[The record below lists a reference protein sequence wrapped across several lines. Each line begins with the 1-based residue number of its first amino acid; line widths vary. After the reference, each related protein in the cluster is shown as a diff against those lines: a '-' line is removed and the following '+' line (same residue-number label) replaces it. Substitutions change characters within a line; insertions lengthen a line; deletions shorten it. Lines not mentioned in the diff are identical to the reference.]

1 MKTMLK
7 KLHKDEQGADLLEY
21 ILILALI
28 ALPVVA
34 LVLFFKKEITDWFLN
49 LFNEYKE
56 KGSEGDSPV

>member
-1 MKTMLK
+1 MKSLLK

-34 LVLFFKKEITDWFLN
+34 LVLFFKSEITTWFMN
-49 LFNEYKE
+49 LFNDYKDS
-56 KGSEGDSPV
+56 GSDGVE

>member
-1 MKTMLK
+1 MKQMLK

-34 LVLFFKKEITDWFLN
+34 LVLFFKSEISDWFMQK
-49 LFNEYKE
+49 FGEYKDPN
-56 KGSEGDSPV
+56 SEGVDPV